1 MSIAII
7 VLGFDITHAVL
18 TLTSYKPS
26 RVVVI
31 LALVNGR
38 LDPRSSI
45 AFSSLEQVAT
55 SMRIA
60 IERLEVEVVDPL
72 KAVEKLRNVME
83 DLAKK
88 SPIIIDLG
96 GGLRLLVIETF
107 LAYLSLPSTL
117 RSNSKVVVYIEGT
130 NEARELTPE
139 DLKRILTRKTYPLT
153 YIEESILQ
161 FMEEAKEYTLR
172 DIHIAVRNM
181 GFNVSKQYIHK
192 VLKKL
197 VERGL
202 ISHVRRGR
210 YIKRP

>member
-26 RVVVI
+26 RVIVI
-31 LALVNGR
+31 LALVNGK

-72 KAVEKLRNVME
+72 KAIEKLRKIME

-96 GGLRLLVIETF
+96 GGLRLLVIETL
-107 LAYLSLPSTL
+107 LAYISLPSTL
-117 RSNSKVVVYIEGT
+117 RNNSKLVIYIEGT

-139 DLKRILTRKTYPLT
+139 DLKRVLARKTYTLT
-153 YIEESILQ
+153 YVEESILQ
-161 FMEEAKEYTLR
+161 FMEEAREYTLG
-172 DIHIAVRNM
+172 DIYSAVRGM
-181 GFNVSKQYIHK
+181 GFNVSKQYVHK
-192 VLKKL
+192 ILKKL

-202 ISHVRRGR
+202 ISHIRRGR